1 MIMSDNGASAEGG
14 AKGSFN
20 EQYFFNFVPESLEE
34 NLQRIDDLGTPRAN
48 NHYPWGWAWAG
59 NTPLKRFKRDTHEGG
74 VADPLIFCWP
84 ARIGAGGG
92 TRHQYVHAID
102 VMPTLLEL
110 VGIDPPDSIAGVE
123 QSPIEGVSF
132 AATLD
137 DAFTPGKHVTQY
149 YEMLGSRALYHD
161 GWKAV
166 VFHTPPLMAYD
177 GSDTTRSFEDDVWEL
192 YHVAEDFSEVHDLA
206 AKHPAELEE
215 LKTLWWQQAERF
227 QVLPLNNQPGQFGDP
242 RYIRDRYE
250 FYGQVGPLAEALAP
264 NLKNCS
270 FVITAELTPAPGR
283 TMAGVIVA
291 HGSHAGGYAMFLEDG
306 RLHFTY
312 NYLATRI
319 TTVTAEVTLPTEP
332 LTISAVFTRI
342 GAGGEVELYYGAVA
356 VGRGHVDTT
365 TPSTYGTTGFAVGFQ
380 PGGPIRAG
388 LIGRAELSPEV
399 LRKVVVEIS
408 DRDPIRTIPVGSR
421 VDLATQ

>member
-1 MIMSDNGASAEGG
+1 
-14 AKGSFN
+14 
-20 EQYFFNFVPESLEE
+20 
-34 NLQRIDDLGTPRAN
+34 
-48 NHYPWGWAWAG
+48 
-59 NTPLKRFKRDTHEGG
+59 
-74 VADPLIFCWP
+74 
-84 ARIGAGGG
+84 
-92 TRHQYVHAID
+92 
-102 VMPTLLEL
+102 
-110 VGIDPPDSIAGVE
+110 
-123 QSPIEGVSF
+123 
-132 AATLD
+132 
-137 DAFTPGKHVTQY
+137 
-149 YEMLGSRALYHD
+149 
-161 GWKAV
+161 
-166 VFHTPPLMAYD
+166 
-177 GSDTTRSFEDDVWEL
+177 
-192 YHVAEDFSEVHDLA
+192 
-206 AKHPAELEE
+206 
-215 LKTLWWQQAERF
+215 
-227 QVLPLNNQPGQFGDP
+227 
-242 RYIRDRYE
+242 
-250 FYGQVGPLAEALAP
+250 
-264 NLKNCS
+264 
-270 FVITAELTPAPGR
+270 
-283 TMAGVIVA
+283 MAGVIVA